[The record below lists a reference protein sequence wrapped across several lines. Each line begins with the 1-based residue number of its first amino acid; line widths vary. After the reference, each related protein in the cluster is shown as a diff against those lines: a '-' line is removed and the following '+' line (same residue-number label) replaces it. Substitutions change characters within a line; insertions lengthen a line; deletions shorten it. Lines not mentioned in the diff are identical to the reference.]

1 MILTGIVISLM
12 FKYLFLHEDRI
23 HHSILIDII
32 VITLVTV
39 IVWEGNLQ
47 IDKWLD
53 KHYSWLRETRKRLL
67 AQVVVSSLFTIT
79 MLANLIL
86 IVHYILD
93 RNVDNRPQGI
103 DPLFIPAIV
112 IAFGIL
118 LINTGSQF
126 FIAWKQSI
134 LEVEQYKTES
144 ATAQMQ
150 NLKKQLNPHFLF
162 NNLSVLS
169 SLVYKDQDKAAEFI
183 SELSKVYRYVLDHE
197 NIELVTLKNELDFLA
212 HYIYLL
218 GIRFDKGISFS
229 IDIPIDKQQY
239 YLPPMCLQ
247 LLVENTIQHNEVSQA
262 KPLQVSI
269 YTRDNNLI
277 VENPIQP
284 RSDKTVSSKT
294 GIKNIEKRYHFFT
307 SEKVVVTESENIFSI
322 ALPLILQP

>member
-1 MILTGIVISLM
+1 MILAGIVISLL
-12 FKYLFLHEDRI
+12 FKYLFLHEDGI
-23 HHSILIDII
+23 HHSFFIDII
-32 VITLVTV
+32 AITLVTV

-53 KHYSWLRETRKRLL
+53 KHYSWLYETRKRLL
-67 AQVVVSSLFTIT
+67 AQIVVSSLFTIT

-86 IVHYILD
+86 MVDYILN
-93 RNVDNRPQGI
+93 RNLDNRPHGLV
-103 DPLFIPAIV
+103 PMLIPAII

-144 ATAQMQ
+144 ATAQLQ

-169 SLVYKDQDKAAEFI
+169 SLVYQDQDKAAEFI

-197 NIELVTLKNELDFLA
+197 NTELVTVRNELEFIQ

-218 GIRFDKGISFS
+218 SIRFDKGISFS
-229 IDIPIDKQQY
+229 IDIPFDKQQY

-247 LLVENTIQHNEVSQA
+247 MLVENTIQHNEVSQA

-269 YTRDNNLI
+269 YTKDNQLI
-277 VENPIQP
+277 IENPIHP
-284 RSDKTVSSKT
+284 RSDKVVSSKT
-294 GIKNIEKRYHFFT
+294 GIKNIEKRYHFYT
-307 SEKVVVTESENIFSI
+307 AEKVVVTRSENIFSI
-322 ALPLILQP
+322 ALPLILHS